1 MTAAALD
8 DSLFREFL
16 RPDETLIWSAKPVL
30 LPLSPKA
37 MLGLLAVAAFG
48 CFGAIQTLLMGL
60 SLFAVGPGMLR
71 ITHSPVVDFLTVIIC
86 VVVASIVLI
95 STFMDRRRTGT
106 TTFGCSRTR
115 LFTVVSGRQTQDVD
129 IETRL
134 PRGRIT
140 VERAG
145 GLVTVALEIR
155 GQPEEEEY
163 PRMRYLYGLTRDD
176 ADQLLVIFNIGEE
189 HPAEK

>member
-1 MTAAALD
+1 MD

-16 RPDETLIWSAKPVL
+16 RPDEMLIWSAKPVL

-60 SLFAVGPGMLR
+60 GLFAVGPGMLR
-71 ITHSPVVDFLTVIIC
+71 ITHSPVVDFLTVITC
-86 VVVASIVLI
+86 VLVASVVLI
-95 STFMDRRRTGT
+95 STFSNRRRTRT

-115 LFTVVSGRQTQDVD
+115 LFTVVSGTDAGCGHRNEAT
-129 IETRL
+129 E
-134 PRGRIT
+134 GRIT
-140 VERAG
+140 VEREG
-145 GLVTVALEIR
+145 GLVNVALEIR

-163 PRMRYLYGLTRDD
+163 PRMRYLYGLTRED

-189 HPAEK
+189 HSAEK